1 VQVDEVN
8 PAGALFPLV
17 VETGTNFQ
25 LAHVLF
31 MDVVG
36 YSQLLIDDQ
45 REVLR
50 DLNAIV
56 RGTEQFRVAESQKK
70 LFCLPTGD
78 GMVVAFFT
86 APDAAARCAIEIARG
101 LRDHP
106 EIRLRMGIHCGPV
119 SAVTD
124 VNQYMN
130 VAGGGINIAQRV
142 MDCGDAGHILLSQR
156 VAEDFVQFREWNAS
170 VHDVGEAEVKHGTK
184 LHLFNF
190 FGDGFGNAVLPA
202 KLKKPA
208 APAANKKWALAALI
222 AGLAIIVFLLIYRIA
237 IPLRGPARNGERVS
251 EGRAL
256 PISDKSIAVLPFEN
270 LSDDKSNAY
279 FVDGIQDEILTRL
292 AKVADLK
299 VISRTSTQRFK
310 SKPGDLPEIARQLG
324 VAHILEGSTQRS
336 ADQVR
341 VNVQLIDAA
350 TDAHVW
356 AETYDRRLTDVF
368 AVETEIA
375 TKIADMLQARLT
387 GAEHVA
393 MAARP
398 TENMEAHELYLKGRF
413 FWSKRTGDDLNKAID
428 YFDQAIAID
437 PKYALAYAGLAD
449 AYTLLPAL
457 TATAPR
463 DSFPK
468 AKAAARKALEIDN
481 TLAEAHVSL
490 GSALFF
496 YDLDLP
502 QAMMEFQ
509 HAIELNPNY
518 ATGHHW
524 YGLNSLLSLGQF
536 DNAIAEVK
544 RALELDPLSL
554 IINAD
559 LGRTYYF
566 ARRYDEA
573 IEQLHK
579 TLEMDPNFYFAH
591 RHLGSVL
598 MAKGDFKAAIAE
610 YQKARMLNNDPR
622 VLGLLAYAS
631 ARLGD
636 RPEALK
642 ILDQMKEISKQ
653 RYVSAESFA
662 LVYLG
667 LGNKEETLHWL
678 EQGYQDRFPEITRIK
693 VDPILDPLRGDPRFE
708 ALANKIIPPDAK

>member
-8 PAGALFPLV
+8 PAGALFLLV
-17 VETGTNFQ
+17 VETGTNFE

-70 LFCLPTGD
+70 LVCLPTGD

-130 VAGGGINIAQRV
+130 VAGGGINMAQRV

-156 VAEDFVQFREWNAS
+156 VAEDLAQFREWNAS

-190 FGDGFGNAVLPA
+190 FGDGFGNAALPA

-208 APAANKKWALAALI
+208 VPAANKKWALAALI
-222 AGLAIIVFLLIYRIA
+222 AVLAIIVFLLIYRIA
-237 IPLRGPARNGERVS
+237 MPLRGLLRNGERVS

-356 AETYDRRLTDVF
+356 AETYDRKLTDVF
-368 AVETEIA
+368 AVETDIA
-375 TKIADMLQARLT
+375 TKIADVLQARLT

-398 TENMEAHELYLKGRF
+398 TENVEAHELYLKGRF

-496 YDLDLP
+496 
-502 QAMMEFQ
+502 MTSIC
-509 HAIELNPNY
+509 H
-518 ATGHHW
+518 
-524 YGLNSLLSLGQF
+524 
-536 DNAIAEVK
+536 K
-544 RALELDPLSL
+544 R
-554 IINAD
+554 
-559 LGRTYYF
+559 
-566 ARRYDEA
+566 
-573 IEQLHK
+573 
-579 TLEMDPNFYFAH
+579 
-591 RHLGSVL
+591 
-598 MAKGDFKAAIAE
+598 
-610 YQKARMLNNDPR
+610 
-622 VLGLLAYAS
+622 
-631 ARLGD
+631 
-636 RPEALK
+636 
-642 ILDQMKEISKQ
+642 
-653 RYVSAESFA
+653 
-662 LVYLG
+662 
-667 LGNKEETLHWL
+667 
-678 EQGYQDRFPEITRIK
+678 
-693 VDPILDPLRGDPRFE
+693 
-708 ALANKIIPPDAK
+708 

>member
-1 VQVDEVN
+1 MT
-8 PAGALFPLV
+8 
-17 VETGTNFQ
+17 ETGTSFE

-31 MDVVG
+31 VDVVG
-36 YSQLLIDDQ
+36 YSKLLLEEQ
-45 REVLR
+45 REALR
-50 DLNAIV
+50 ELKVIV
-56 RGTEQFRVAESQKK
+56 RGAEQFRLAEARNQ
-70 LFCLPTGD
+70 LVCLPTGD
-78 GMVVAFFT
+78 GMVLTFFT
-86 APDAAARCAIEIARG
+86 TPEAPVRCAVEVARA
-101 LRDHP
+101 LHQSP
-106 EIRLRMGIHCGPV
+106 ALQLRMGIHSGPV
-119 SAVTD
+119 SRVAD
-124 VNQYMN
+124 VNEGEN
-130 VAGGGINIAQRV
+130 IAGSGINMAQRV
-142 MDCGDAGHILLSQR
+142 MDCGDAGHILLLRR
-156 VAEDFVQFREWNAS
+156 VAEDLAESREWKEFLR
-170 VHDVGEAEVKHGTK
+170 DLGECEVKHGVK

-190 FGDGFGNAVLPA
+190 FGNGFGNSAAPTKIAAKRALAMDAGGHSRRLPFA
-202 KLKKPA
+202 IAGIILLSIIAIGWWWSDHPSHRGEQLAKPA
-208 APAANKKWALAALI
+208 EVVAP
-222 AGLAIIVFLLIYRIA
+222 
-237 IPLRGPARNGERVS
+237 E
-251 EGRAL
+251 
-256 PISDKSIAVLPFEN
+256 KSIAVLPFEN

-279 FVDGIQDEILTRL
+279 FVDGVQDEILTRL

-310 SKPGDLPEIARQLG
+310 SKPGDLAEIARQLG
-324 VAHILEGSTQRS
+324 VAHILEGSAQRS

-413 FWSKRTGDDLNKAID
+413 FWNKRTGDDLKKAID
-428 YFDQAIAID
+428 YFDQAVAID
-437 PKYALAYAGLAD
+437 PRYALAYAGLAD

-468 AKAAARKALEIDN
+468 AEAAARRALEIDN
-481 TLAEAHVSL
+481 TLAEAHASL

-496 YDLDLP
+496 YDFDLP
-502 QAMMEFQ
+502 QATIEFQ
-509 HAIELNPNY
+509 RAIELNPNY

-524 YGLNSLLSLGQF
+524 YGLNSLVSLGQF

-544 RALELDPLSL
+544 RALELDPHSL

-591 RHLGSVL
+591 RHLGAALIV
-598 MAKGDFKAAIAE
+598 KGDFKTAIAE
-610 YQKARMLNNDPR
+610 FEKARTLNNDPR
-622 VLGLLAYAS
+622 VLGFIAYAS
-631 ARLGD
+631 ARSGD

-642 ILDQMKEISKQ
+642 ILEQMKEISGHD
-653 RYVSAESFA
+653 YVSAESFA

-667 LGNKEETLHWL
+667 LGNKEESLHWL
-678 EQGYQDRFPEITRIK
+678 EQSYQDRFPITRIK
-693 VDPILDPLRGDPRFE
+693 VDPLLDPLRGDPRFE
-708 ALANKIIPPDAK
+708 ALVSKIVRPEVK